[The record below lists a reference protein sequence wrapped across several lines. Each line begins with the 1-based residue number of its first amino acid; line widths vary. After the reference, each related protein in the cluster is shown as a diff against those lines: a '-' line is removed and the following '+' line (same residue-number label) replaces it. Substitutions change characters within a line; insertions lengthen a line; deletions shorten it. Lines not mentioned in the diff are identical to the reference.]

1 VATVGL
7 SGCGG
12 WAWASFGGVGTL
24 GSSDSFTGRATMR
37 TGAEADKA
45 RTRIS
50 LRGRRLLESP
60 TMSGI
65 HDSILS
71 TVGGTPIVRL
81 ARIGRGLPQELLGK
95 CEFMNPGGSV
105 KDRIGV
111 RMLED
116 AEKAGRIKPGDT
128 LIEATSGNTGI
139 GLALA
144 AAVRGYRM
152 IITMPEKM
160 SREKQVVLEALG
172 AEIIRTPTEAAYD
185 SPESHIGV
193 ARRLRS
199 VIPNAHILD
208 QYGNES
214 NPLAHEEGTAAE
226 IVEQT
231 GGRID
236 AVVMTAG
243 TGGTITGVA
252 RCMKKRAPHCKIIG
266 VDPEGSILAGPGP
279 IKSYKVEG
287 IGYDFIPDVLK
298 VDLVD
303 RWVKSNDQD
312 SFRVARQLIR
322 QEGLLVGGS
331 SGAAV
336 WAAMQ
341 IAKDFPPGARILC
354 ILTDSVRNY
363 LSKFVDDRWMRENG
377 FLEQDWAVGTIAELL
392 RAMPRREVITVDV
405 ADPLSK
411 AVALFKERGFS
422 QVPVTDHGKLA
433 GILTEAD
440 ALRVLVEGHANGKT
454 SIAEVMVRKVS
465 TIAPHAPA
473 NELPRIF
480 ERGEV
485 ALVVDEARTVL
496 GLVTKLDMIE
506 YLTRKP
512 SV

>member
-1 VATVGL
+1 
-7 SGCGG
+7 
-12 WAWASFGGVGTL
+12 
-24 GSSDSFTGRATMR
+24 M
-37 TGAEADKA
+37 A
-45 RTRIS
+45 R
-50 LRGRRLLESP
+50 
-60 TMSGI
+60 I

-71 TVGGTPIVRL
+71 AVGGTPIVRL
-81 ARIGRGLPQELLGK
+81 ARIGRDLPQELLAK
-95 CEFMNPGGSV
+95 CEFLNPGGSV

-111 RMLED
+111 RMLLD
-116 AEKAGRIKPGDT
+116 AEKQGRIKPGDT
-128 LIEATSGNTGI
+128 LIEPTSGNTGI

-144 AAVRGYRM
+144 AAVRGYRV

-172 AEIIRTPTEAAYD
+172 AEIIRTPTEAAWD
-185 SPESHIGV
+185 APESHIGV
-193 ARRLRS
+193 AKRLHE
-199 VIPNAHILD
+199 VIPNSHILD
-208 QYGNES
+208 QYGNPS
-214 NPLAHEEGTAAE
+214 NPLAHEEGTGTE
-226 IVEQT
+226 ICDQT
-231 GGRID
+231 DNQLD

-252 RCMKKRAPHCKIIG
+252 RAVKKRIPGCKIIG

-287 IGYDFIPDVLK
+287 IGYDFIPDVL
-298 VDLVD
+298 DLELVD
-303 RWVKSNDQD
+303 RWVKSNDKD

-322 QEGLLVGGS
+322 QEGLLCGGS
-331 SGAAV
+331 SGSAV

-341 IAKDFPPGARILC
+341 VARDFPKGARILVLLADG
-354 ILTDSVRNY
+354 IRNY
-363 LSKFVDDRWMRENG
+363 MTKFVEDRWMRENG
-377 FLEQDWAVGTIAELL
+377 FLEEDWAVGTIEELL
-392 RAMPRREVITVDV
+392 RTMPRREVVTVDI

-440 ALRVLVEGHANGKT
+440 ALRVLVEGSARGSTKVV
-454 SIAEVMVRKVS
+454 EVMVRKVS

-473 NELPRIF
+473 SELPRIF

-485 ALVVDEARTVL
+485 ALVVDEARTVV
-496 GLVTKLDMIE
+496 GIVTKLDMIE
-506 YLTRKP
+506 HLTRKP

>member
-1 VATVGL
+1 
-7 SGCGG
+7 
-12 WAWASFGGVGTL
+12 
-24 GSSDSFTGRATMR
+24 
-37 TGAEADKA
+37 
-45 RTRIS
+45 
-50 LRGRRLLESP
+50 
-60 TMSGI
+60 MSGI

-71 TVGGTPIVRL
+71 AVGNTPIVRL
-81 ARIGRGLPQELLGK
+81 SRIARHLPQELLAK
-95 CEFMNPGGSV
+95 CEFLNPGGSV

-111 RMLED
+111 RMLLD
-116 AEKAGRIKPGDT
+116 AEKSGRIKPGDT
-128 LIEATSGNTGI
+128 LIEPTSGNTGI

-144 AAVRGYRM
+144 AAVRGYRV

-172 AEIIRTPTEAAYD
+172 AEIIRTPTEAAWD
-185 SPESHIGV
+185 APESHIGV
-193 ARRLRS
+193 ARRLKD
-199 VIPNAHILD
+199 VIPNSHILD
-208 QYGNES
+208 QYSNPG
-214 NPLAHEEGTAAE
+214 NPLAHEEGTGVE
-226 IVEQT
+226 ICEQT
-231 GGRID
+231 GGKLD

-252 RCMKKRAPHCKIIG
+252 RAVKKRIPGCQIIG

-298 VDLVD
+298 VELVD
-303 RWVKSNDQD
+303 RWVKSNDKD

-331 SGAAV
+331 CGAAV

-341 IAKDFPPGARILC
+341 VAKDFPKGARILC

-363 LSKFVDDRWMRENG
+363 LTKFVDDRWMRENG
-377 FLEQDWAVGTIAELL
+377 FLEADWAVGTIADLM
-392 RAMPRREVITVDV
+392 RAMPRHEVVTVDV

-411 AVALFKERGFS
+411 AVTLFKERGFS
-422 QVPVTDHGKLA
+422 QVPVTDQGKLA
-433 GILTEAD
+433 GILTESD
-440 ALRVLVEGHANGKT
+440 ALRVLVEGNVTAKT
-454 SIAEVMVRKVS
+454 SVAEVMVRKVS

-473 NELPRIF
+473 SELPRIF

-485 ALVVDEARTVL
+485 ALVVDDARKVL
-496 GLVTKLDMIE
+496 GLVTKLDLIE